1 VPQRGQLSDE
11 ARRYGAADNTG
22 LTSGPGAAL
31 GPARGGVIGV
41 LCRMGHDGRVRV
53 LVVEDNEVVAQAVA
67 EGLRDQGIA
76 VDGAGAGAAGL
87 VKAGLAPYDVI
98 VLDRDLPVV
107 QGDDVCARLAGR
119 HDGARVLML
128 TAAGAPDDRVDGL
141 NLGADDY
148 LAKPFHFPELV
159 ARVRALGRRA
169 ASAPPVLRRGELA
182 LDRARRRA
190 SRNGQPVPLN
200 RKELG
205 VLEVLMS
212 ADGAVISAEQLLDRV
227 WDEFADPFTNAVAVT
242 VMRLRRKLGD
252 PPLIETVIGG
262 GYRLP

>member
-1 VPQRGQLSDE
+1 
-11 ARRYGAADNTG
+11 
-22 LTSGPGAAL
+22 
-31 GPARGGVIGV
+31 
-41 LCRMGHDGRVRV
+41 MRV

-67 EGLRDQGIA
+67 DGLRDQGIA
-76 VDGAGAGAAGL
+76 VDVAGDGAAGL
-87 VKAGLAPYDVI
+87 DKAGLSPYDVI

-107 QGDDVCARLAGR
+107 HGDDVCARLAGR
-119 HDGARVLML
+119 SDGARILML

-159 ARVRALGRRA
+159 ARVSALSRRA
-169 ASAPPVLRRGELA
+169 PSAPPVLRRGELA
-182 LDRARRRA
+182 LDRPRRRA
-190 SRNGQPVPLN
+190 SRNGQLVPLT

-212 ADGAVISAEQLLDRV
+212 ADGAVISAEQLLERV
-227 WDEFADPFTNAVAVT
+227 WDEYADPFTNAVAVT
-242 VMRLRRKLGD
+242 VMRLRRKLGQ
-252 PPLIETVIGG
+252 PTLIETVTGS